1 MEPAFLVAESSV
13 YSNGQGPALELKR
26 PAPDSILVT
35 LGITKT
41 VEQEFL
47 QVSIQGSS
55 DGTTWNTVPLSV
67 FPQKFY
73 PGVSAVLVDLKNHP
87 DVVFL
92 RAQWKVNRW
101 GRGDKTPNFRF
112 YVFAEPL

>member
-1 MEPAFLVAESSV
+1 MQPAFLVPESSV
-13 YSNGQGPALELKR
+13 YANGQGPAVELS
-26 PAPDSILVT
+26 PPSPDSILVT

-47 QVSIQGSS
+47 QVSIHGSS
-55 DGTTWNTVPLSV
+55 DGVNWQAVPLSV

-73 PGVSAVLVDLKNHP
+73 SGVSAVLMDLKAHP
-87 DVVFL
+87 DVIYL

>member
-1 MEPAFLVAESSV
+1 MQPAFLVPESSV
-13 YSNGQGPALELKR
+13 YANGQGPTVELS
-26 PAPDSILVT
+26 PPTPESILVT

-47 QVSIQGSS
+47 QLSIHGSS
-55 DGTTWNTVPLSV
+55 DGTNWQPVPLTA

-73 PGVSAVLVDLKNHP
+73 PGVSAILLDLKAHP
-87 DVVFL
+87 DVSYL